1 MLSLGSVC
9 VDASGREIY
18 IRSHCSKHTT
28 LLFFKSGG
36 FEAKAERSKE
46 TTNIRNVL
54 SFEPDLCF
62 ITTLETCQRLSV
74 LHSVNTLLGIGS
86 ENTI

>member
-1 MLSLGSVC
+1 MLSLGPLC
-9 VDASGREIY
+9 ADASGTERFIFAD
-18 IRSHCSKHTT
+18 IAQSMLRC
-28 LLFFKSGG
+28 FFNSAG

-62 ITTLETCQRLSV
+62 ITTLETCQRLSA
-74 LHSVNTLLGIGS
+74 LHSADAL
-86 ENTI
+86 

>member
-1 MLSLGSVC
+1 MLSLGPGC
-9 VDASGREIY
+9 VDASGTERFIFAD
-18 IRSHCSKHTT
+18 IAQSIPRC
-28 LLFFKSGG
+28 FFNSGG
-36 FEAKAERSKE
+36 FEAKAERSSE

-62 ITTLETCQRLSV
+62 ITTLETFRRLSV
-74 LHSVNTLLGIGS
+74 LHSVNILGIVL